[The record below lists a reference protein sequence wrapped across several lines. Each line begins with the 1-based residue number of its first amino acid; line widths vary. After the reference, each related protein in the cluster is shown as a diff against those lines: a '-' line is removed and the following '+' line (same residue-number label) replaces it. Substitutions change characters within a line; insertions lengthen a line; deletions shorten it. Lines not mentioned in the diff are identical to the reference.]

1 MKQLKLST
9 LLVGLFLGLS
19 SCSSVS
25 SLNPMQLLTG
35 NNWVL
40 SSLMGGGLDMFSGG
54 GLPSLG
60 FGDDGKLTGS
70 TGCNSFSGNFEM
82 NGTNLNLDPGAMTKK
97 ACPGEGE
104 NEFLDAL
111 KQVSNFKVS
120 KDKLTLLDGA
130 SELMTLMPQGK

>member
-9 LLVGLFLGLS
+9 LLLFLFLGFS

-25 SLNPMQLLTG
+25 NLNPLQMLTG

-54 GLPSLG
+54 LPSLG
-60 FGDDGKLTGS
+60 FTDDGKLSGS
-70 TGCNSFSGNFEM
+70 TGCNSFSGGYEL
-82 NGTNLNLDPGAMTKK
+82 NGTDINLNPGAMTKK
-97 ACPGEGE
+97 ACPGNGE
-104 NEFLDAL
+104 NQFIDAL
-111 KQVSNFKVS
+111 KNVSNFKVG

-130 SELMTLMPQGK
+130 SELMTLVPQSK